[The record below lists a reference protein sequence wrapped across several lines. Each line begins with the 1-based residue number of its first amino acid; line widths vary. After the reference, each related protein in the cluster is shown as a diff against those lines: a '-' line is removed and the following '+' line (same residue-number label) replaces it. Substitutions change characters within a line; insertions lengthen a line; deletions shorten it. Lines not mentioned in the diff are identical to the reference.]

1 MMNNTGH
8 RVPLGMLRTLTDTAE
23 GHVTSARSPADV
35 WAQTLKNT
43 GQIIP

>member
-1 MMNNTGH
+1 MPNNVGH
-8 RVPLGMLRTLTDTAE
+8 GVPLGMLRTLTDTAE
-23 GHVTSARSPADV
+23 GQVTSARSPADV